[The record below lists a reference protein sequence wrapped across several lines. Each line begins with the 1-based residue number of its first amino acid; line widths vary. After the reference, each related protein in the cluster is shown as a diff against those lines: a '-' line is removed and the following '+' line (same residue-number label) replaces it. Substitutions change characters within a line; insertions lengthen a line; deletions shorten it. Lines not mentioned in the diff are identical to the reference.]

1 MGEMSLFTII
11 SLVLASLCVLYGIYA
26 LVVELRKTQ
35 TRQQRR
41 QNVRLGLSL
50 LLIVIGVVAIIQNIL
65 RP

>member
-1 MGEMSLFTII
+1 MGEMNFTII

-26 LVVELRKTQ
+26 LVVELRKSQ

-50 LLIVIGVVAIIQNIL
+50 LLIVIGVVAIIQNTL
-65 RP
+65 HP